1 MPKQD
6 GFLKEEIQK
15 IVKEEFSKQSKGM
28 FEDLVKSIENYKK
41 NS

>member
-1 MPKQD
+1 MSKES
-6 GFLKEEIQK
+6 LKEYIRK
-15 IVKEEFSKQSKGM
+15 SVKEELSKQSKGM